1 MFKGVET
8 MKKILCSTILA
19 TMMFMSVGSYAQNV
33 YTNEQVKPC
42 GNELV
47 CTLNGKLLTGI
58 VKSFY
63 PNGNLWS
70 ETTYKDGKPDGWR
83 KEYYENG
90 NLQFETTFKDGK
102 QEGLSKG
109 YYPNG
114 NLEGEGTF
122 KDGKPEGLWKE
133 YYENGN
139 LKDEITFKDGKPEG
153 LVKEYYENGK
163 LRQEVIFESGQA
175 VSGYN
180 YGIYGKKTPMTN
192 AHLHNITKDLE
203 F

>member
-1 MFKGVET
+1 
-8 MKKILCSTILA
+8 MKKILYSTILA

-33 YTNEQVKPC
+33 YTNEQVKLC

-58 VKSFY
+58 VKMFY
-63 PNGNLWS
+63 LNGNL
-70 ETTYKDGKPDGWR
+70 EA
-83 KEYYENG
+83 E
-90 NLQFETTFKDGK
+90 LTFKDGK
-102 QEGLSKG
+102 LEGLGKI

-114 NLEGEGTF
+114 NLQFGITY
-122 KDGKPEGLWKE
+122 KDGKQDGLSKD

-139 LKDEITFKDGKPEG
+139 LKDETTYKDGKEDG
-153 LVKEYYENGK
+153 LSKDYYENGN

-180 YGIYGKKTPMTN
+180 YDIYGKKTPMTN
-192 AHLHNITKDLE
+192 AHLYNMTKDLGTLE
-203 F
+203 TE